1 MQRTNDES
9 IKRELKSAKDELIT
23 TAEENAMLKQR
34 ISELESKPKL
44 PPPPPNDQSFKLKAL
59 EKQLSEEKNKFSELE
74 KEQEDLLVCMGKS
87 CINLCIYT
95 A

>member
-1 MQRTNDES
+1 
-9 IKRELKSAKDELIT
+9 
-23 TAEENAMLKQR
+23 MLKQR